1 MESKNISMKNDRIR
15 EVIENGY
22 SELRAERYNFA
33 TIVFDKA
40 ISIDDGCADA
50 YLGKALAEVKQKDLA
65 SAFRN
70 NLMAEIYKSLFFS
83 SEKTRRAVLANGQ
96 IKSEVFEYGYES
108 VKDINV
114 TDAKL
119 ILEFLSEQNYRDV
132 TNRIYMCESL
142 AEIEEQ
148 AEKYRESYREKLR
161 EEMKGFAYKAPPLK
175 SAPKRLIK
183 SEKEIEKKFPGIADE
198 LKSLDYEYQ
207 EAQSAATETV
217 VIEKAKKAKKWLSV
231 GAIIWAIILLSFG
244 TLGLP
249 MSIAYLV
256 YRYIRYRKS
265 EPIPAV
271 VKEKPVADKAQM
283 DLVENKFH
291 RLQNR
296 YNELCDE
303 LAFTLKTMLGDEI
316 DTFESDAVN
325 MGFMVG
331 YGKAVIEKYS
341 KI

>member
-1 MESKNISMKNDRIR
+1 
-15 EVIENGY
+15 
-22 SELRAERYNFA
+22 
-33 TIVFDKA
+33 
-40 ISIDDGCADA
+40 
-50 YLGKALAEVKQKDLA
+50 
-65 SAFRN
+65 
-70 NLMAEIYKSLFFS
+70 MAEIYKLLFFS
-83 SEKTRRAVLANGQ
+83 SEKTRRVVLANGQ

-231 GAIIWAIILLSFG
+231 GAIIWAIILLPFSWLFSTG
-244 TLGLP
+244 
-249 MSIAYLV
+249 YLI
-256 YRYIRYRKS
+256 YRYIRYHKS
-265 EPIPAV
+265 TPTPEV
-271 VKEKPVADKAQM
+271 VQEKPVADKVQM